1 MEGGRKMQK
10 VGNSERLRAR
20 HAPRKQC
27 PAAAHG
33 ARTERR
39 ESFVQAAKAVIRSG
53 L

>member
-10 VGNSERLRAR
+10 VGDSETPAGPACPPKAVPGSGAR
-20 HAPRKQC
+20 
-27 PAAAHG
+27 

-39 ESFVQAAKAVIRSG
+39 KSFVQAAKAVIRSG